1 MAGEVMD
8 NAADLLHLL
17 VEALVLFSLSMDRWL
32 HIPWPIPIAIL
43 FVPFTAALSVVVW
56 WIRGMVIPVAC
67 GYPTTRK
74 GQRCRRLAAGEWHK
88 CWQHARE
95 WRRRTDRH
103 TVDPSLRRWQV
114 VGSRGPEDDPTLR
127 GYGFLRTNSRREGLL
142 YHQGFARPPREVFR
156 LVPQVVYDLW
166 RRVRTL
172 SRELRTLGWRGLL
185 VSRPYA
191 TTLGVATIL
200 PSVIWATRITLLLV
214 AGGLGGVVISVPL
227 PEVPRAL
234 VEYVATFLLIGAV
247 NVIRFGVVGAK
258 PRWVGPAVRQ
268 AARWILGLSVIAA
281 FGGLLSLF
289 GDALEHTGENL
300 AGRLAETVFTG
311 GAALL
316 ALVAL
321 WLFTVGGGRRRRRRP
336 RSRRRLF

>member
-1 MAGEVMD
+1 MAGVGLD
-8 NAADLLHLL
+8 NAADWLHLL
-17 VEALVLFSLSMDRWL
+17 VEALVLFSLALDRWL

-67 GYPTTRK
+67 GYPTTK
-74 GQRCRRLAAGEWHK
+74 PGQRCRRLTVGEWHK

-103 TVDPSLRRWQV
+103 TVDPSLRRWQL
-114 VGSRGPEDDPTLR
+114 VGGSGPEDDPNLR

-142 YHQGFARPPREVFR
+142 YHQGFARPPRDVFR
-156 LVPQVVYDLW
+156 LVPQMVLDRW
-166 RRVRTL
+166 RLVRTR
-172 SRELRTLGWRGLL
+172 SRALRKLGWRGLL
-185 VSRPYA
+185 ISPPHA
-191 TTLGVATIL
+191 TTLGVASVL
-200 PSVIWATRITLLLV
+200 PSVIWATRTTLLLV
-214 AGGLGGVVISVPL
+214 AAGLGGVIVSVPL
-227 PEVPRAL
+227 PEVARAL

-247 NVIRFGVVGAK
+247 TVVRFGVVGAN

-268 AARWILGLSVIAA
+268 ACRWILGLSAIAA
-281 FGGLLSLF
+281 VGGLLSLF

-300 AGRLAETVFTG
+300 VRVLAETVFTG

-316 ALVAL
+316 TLVAL
-321 WLFTVGGGRRRRRRP
+321 AIVAGGRRRRRR
-336 RSRRRLF
+336 RSRSRGRLF